1 MGMGFFV
8 LCHAQNFEG
17 ASRTVAGD
25 LFATH
30 LGERAVLEIPAVVR
44 AEEDATCA
52 STSYRCQGDNQILD
66 PTKND
71 APCDAAACTDLECCK
86 AITCASTSY
95 GCQCD
100 NQILDPTKNDEVCDA
115 AACTDLECC
124 KDATC
129 AGTTHVCTTVNFVRN
144 PLLDDEVCV
153 AAACA
158 DDKCCK
164 AQQWTCAN
172 PVRACGEG
180 ACTDEKCCKAIPT
193 CASTTVA
200 CDVNFVPD
208 PDQDGTECG
217 EVACDNEKCCKAH
230 QWTCAVP
237 DHGDCEAG
245 KVRDDT
251 QNGTECGAAACTDT
265 QCCKDK
271 KDSGAFPSAPLA
283 GMLVAL
289 CLHVGSAFA

>member
-1 MGMGFFV
+1 MGIGRRGMRRGRMYRPGV
-8 LCHAQNFEG
+8 LQGHHVCEYLLRLPRRQSNSRPNKERRGMRRGRMYRPGVLQGCHVCGYHPRLHNSQFRSQPIIG
-17 ASRTVAGD
+17 RRGMRR
-25 LFATH
+25 
-30 LGERAVLEIPAVVR
+30 GRMCRRQVLQGPAV
-44 AEEDATCA
+44 D
-52 STSYRCQGDNQILD
+52 
-66 PTKND
+66 
-71 APCDAAACTDLECCK
+71 
-86 AITCASTSY
+86 
-95 GCQCD
+95 
-100 NQILDPTKNDEVCDA
+100 VC
-115 AACTDLECC
+115 ES
-124 KDATC
+124 
-129 AGTTHVCTTVNFVRN
+129 R
-144 PLLDDEVCV
+144 P
-153 AAACA
+153 
-158 DDKCCK
+158 
-164 AQQWTCAN
+164 
-172 PVRACGEG
+172 PCGEG
-180 ACTDEKCCKAIPT
+180 VSDPDQALTECGEVACTDEKCCKAIPT

-217 EVACDNEKCCKAH
+217 EVACDNEKCCKAQ

-271 KDSGAFPSAPLA
+271 KDSGALPSAPLA